1 MQTAAVDFGKTGI
14 SKEYDTELM
23 EKKRFGDTMA
33 PVIEVFSSIITL
45 IKLYI
50 QKPKEEKEKKQM
62 PKIKCKFG
70 GIPNRFGIEPG

>member
-50 QKPKEEKEKKQM
+50 
-62 PKIKCKFG
+62 
-70 GIPNRFGIEPG
+70 